1 MSMLSEKLLSFLER
15 HRLHLA
21 RRQAE
26 TTLAMLGLIVG
37 LLAGGLII
45 LFRLCIETLQ
55 LGFLP
60 GDQPENYE
68 ALSISWRFLAP
79 FIGGLLLAGGVWF
92 LAPATRN
99 VGILHVLERL
109 QYYEGH
115 LPLRNLLFQ
124 FFGGIVALASG
135 QSVGREGPSVHLGAG
150 IASLGGQYLSLPNNS
165 IRTLVACGSA
175 AAIAASFNT
184 PLAGVVFAMEVI
196 VMEYTI
202 AGFTPVILAAVIATA
217 MSRAVFGE
225 ETAFAVSEIG
235 SASFTDLVYIT
246 IMGIFIGAASAGFVG
261 AIRYLRRYLD
271 KWPMQWV
278 LPGVGLMVGALAVAV
293 PEILGTG
300 YDTVSMTM
308 AGQMGML
315 LMATVL
321 LAKFAASVV
330 CVAGGMP
337 GGLIGP
343 AIVMGSLAGCLYS
356 QLINLLPVVDTETTL
371 YTMLGMGA
379 MMSAALQAPLA
390 GLLALLEMT
399 ASPTL
404 IMPAML
410 AVVSANM
417 AAKTLFG
424 QRSVYLQILQDS
436 GLAYHSDPFSQGLRR
451 IGVTAAMNRN
461 VVSCEAAVT
470 REFAHQLLQ
479 QEPQWIVIRQE
490 ENKAQL
496 MPGSNLA
503 AYLKNVEPP
512 EKIQLLQEVPGQRQ
526 EALPIH
532 PQATLYEARRI
543 MDEYKIDAVYVR
555 RKAGAGSYRIL
566 GVVQR
571 QDIQASYSVR

>member
-1 MSMLSEKLLSFLER
+1 MRATGDRFRAFLDR

-26 TTLAMLGLIVG
+26 PTLVLLGLMAGV
-37 LLAGGLII
+37 LAGGLVI
-45 LFRLCIETLQ
+45 LFRLCVDWLQ
-55 LGFLP
+55 TGFLP
-60 GDQPENYE
+60 GQQPENYE
-68 ALSISWRFLAP
+68 ALTMSWRLLLP
-79 FIGGLLLAGGVWF
+79 FIGGLLLAAGAWF
-92 LAPATRN
+92 IAPATRK

-115 LPLRNLLFQ
+115 LPLRNLLVQ
-124 FFGGIVALASG
+124 FFGGIIALASG

-184 PLAGVVFAMEVI
+184 PLAGVIFAMEVI

-225 ETAFAVSEIG
+225 EAAFIVPSVG
-235 SASFTDLVYIT
+235 SASFADLVYIT
-246 IMGIFIGAASAGFVG
+246 IMGIVIGAASAGFVG
-261 AIRYLRRYLD
+261 AIRYMRRYLID
-271 KWPMQWV
+271 WSMSLV
-278 LPGVGLMVGALAVAV
+278 LPLVALAVGLLAMGA
-293 PEILGTG
+293 PEILGSG
-300 YDTVSMTM
+300 YDTVNLAV
-308 AGQMGML
+308 AGKMGMVL
-315 LMATVL
+315 LATVL
-321 LAKFAASVV
+321 LAKFAASAL
-330 CVAGGMP
+330 CVAGRMP

-356 QLINLLPVVDTETTL
+356 QLINLLPNVSTETAL
-371 YTMLGMGA
+371 YAMLGMGA
-379 MMSAALQAPLA
+379 MMSATLQAPLA

-424 QRSVYLQILQDS
+424 QRSVFLQILQDT

-451 IGVTAAMNRN
+451 IGVTAAMNRK
-461 VVSCEAAVT
+461 VVSCAPEITVQH
-470 REFAHQLLQ
+470 AHQLLQ
-479 QEPQWIVIRQE
+479 SEPQWIVIRME
-490 ENKAQL
+490 EGNAQL
-496 MPGSNLA
+496 LPASSLA
-503 AYLKNVEPP
+503 AYLEQEQLP
-512 EKIQLLQEVPGQRQ
+512 ERIQLLEVPGQRQ
-526 EALPIH
+526 EIYPVH
-532 PQATLYEARRI
+532 SQATLYEARRI
-543 MDEYKIDAVYVR
+543 MEEYKVETVYIR
-555 RKAGAGSYRIL
+555 RRVGSGSYRIL
-566 GVVQR
+566 GVLQQ
-571 QDIQASYSVR
+571 QDIHASYTLR